1 MATRTIAWGTGEGN
15 IYLDYTGN
23 GNGNIVFTSDPNNLG
38 VPRSKQIVVKT
49 ADNEVSRQ
57 LTINQEANYQ
67 LQYLTFTALEI
78 GSFSLEVPAGITA
91 TEIPGGVSYSVDGGT
106 TWVTTQITSEA
117 QTITTPIIARGANVM
132 WKAIANRFG
141 TSSSNHCRFTAT
153 GYFEASGNIL
163 SLEYGDD
170 FANQTSLKNYT
181 YSFYGLFRLNTKLV
195 SAENIVF
202 PATTLRQ
209 SCYQAIFSFCT
220 SMIKGPNRL
229 PATTLVNSCYRSM
242 FYGCTSLITIP
253 ELHAT
258 KLVTNCYYTMF
269 TDCAQIKN
277 ITCLATNISAS
288 GCTTNWVDGVGANGT
303 FTKAANMSSWT
314 TGVNGIPSG
323 WTVNDYQ

>member
-1 MATRTIAWGTGEGN
+1 MATKTIAWETGEGN
-15 IYLDYTGN
+15 IYIDYTGN
-23 GNGNIVFTSDPNNLG
+23 GNGNIVVTSDPNNLG

-49 ADNEVSRQ
+49 ADNAVSRQ
-57 LTINQEANYQ
+57 LTINQEANYK
-67 LQYLTFTALEI
+67 LQYLTLTALEI

-141 TSSSNHCRFTAT
+141 TSSSNYCKFTST
-153 GYFEASGNIL
+153 GYFEASGNIM

-170 FANQTSLKNYT
+170 FENQTSLKNYT
-181 YSFYGLFRLNTKLV
+181 YCFCNLFRGNSQII
-195 SAENIVF
+195 SAENLIFPPTTTQYCYLSMFFGCIVLVK
-202 PATTLRQ
+202 ATKTLPSLSLESYCYRSMFNGCSALTQ
-209 SCYQAIFSFCT
+209 SP
-220 SMIKGPNRL
+220 KL
-229 PATTLVNSCYRSM
+229 PATTLV
-242 FYGCTSLITIP
+242 
-253 ELHAT
+253 
-258 KLVTNCYYTMF
+258 TNCYYAMF
-269 TDCAQIKN
+269 KNCAQLKN

-288 GCTTNWVDGVGANGT
+288 GCTTNWVDGVGSNGT
-303 FTKAANMSSWT
+303 FTKAANMTSWT

>member
-1 MATRTIAWGTGEGN
+1 MATRTIAWETGEGN

-23 GNGNIVFTSDPNNLG
+23 GNGNIVVTSDPNNLG

-49 ADNEVSRQ
+49 ADNAVSRQ

-67 LQYLTFTALEI
+67 LQYFTLTALEI

-141 TSSSNHCRFTAT
+141 TSSSNYCKFTST
-153 GYFEASGNIL
+153 GFFEASGNIM
-163 SLEYGDD
+163 SLEYGDN
-170 FANQTSLKNYT
+170 FANQTSVKNYT
-181 YSFYGLFRLNTKLV
+181 YSFYGLFAFSTKLI
-195 SAENIVF
+195 SAKNIML
-202 PATTLRQ
+202 PATTLREH
-209 SCYQAIFSFCT
+209 CYQAMFSGCNALT
-220 SMIKGPNRL
+220 NGPEL
-229 PATTLVNSCYRSM
+229 PATILANACYRSM
-242 FYGCTSLITIP
+242 FMNCSSITDAP
-253 ELHAT
+253 KLRAT
-258 KLVTNCYYTMF
+258 TLVTNCYYTMF
-269 TDCAQIKN
+269 SNCSKLSGI
-277 ITCLATNISAS
+277 ICLATKISAS
-288 GCTTNWVDGVGANGT
+288 GCTTNWVNGVGANGT

-314 TGVNGIPSG
+314 TGANGIPSG